1 MAEQGGL
8 LDFLQTP
15 EGQGLLAAGFSGLAN
30 ARRGAPLN
38 TVGAAGLSGLMGYSG
53 AQDRQRQQAQAQS
66 TQEMNALQMQRLR
79 RELEAPPAPTV
90 YKPGDV
96 VYQNGEMQFQVPKE
110 PELPIAVREFEY
122 AKQNG
127 FKGSYEDFKKITNS
141 TTPFTSPI
149 ATDRGYMGFNTRT
162 GEITPLMDRAGNPL
176 LPPAQ
181 SPTLQGQIARQKEE
195 AEAGVKTKEAAKT
208 AVSRSD
214 VMLGQLDQ
222 AETLLKKNPTGS
234 MAGAAVDTLGRSV
247 GISSE
252 SAKTAAQLKAVSGW
266 LVSNVPRMEGP
277 QSNYDVQN
285 YQQMAGMVGDP
296 TVPVAERMAAL
307 QEVRRLQEK
316 YRDLN
321 QSKIDG
327 DAKSNVMPEMPKAA
341 PNNKGRVIRNEETGE
356 RYRSNGMSWEKL

>member
-8 LDFLQTP
+8 LDFMNTP
-15 EGQGLLAAGFSGLAN
+15 EGQGLLAAAFSGLAN

-38 TVGAAGLSGLMGYSG
+38 TIGAAGLSGLMGYSG

-110 PELPIAVREFEY
+110 PDLPTSVREFEY

-127 FKGSYEDFKKITNS
+127 FNGSFEDFKKITNS

-176 LPPAQ
+176 LPAAQ
-181 SPTLQGQIARQKEE
+181 SPILQGQIAGARTSATETAKKE
-195 AEAGVKTKEAAKT
+195 AEAAFDAPVAIAKGEEALGLVDDLLKAPGFKT
-208 AVSRSD
+208 AVGTSRMFGLQKIPGTD
-214 VMLGQLDQ
+214 ARNFDIRLDQ
-222 AETLLKKNPTGS
+222 IKGQQFLQAFETLKGGGQITEVEGRKATDAISRMNPEASEAEFKKAANEFKAIIQRGIERAKKQGGMTTPSTPSSGGVRS
-234 MAGAAVDTLGRSV
+234 QAVDWSN
-247 GISSE
+247 
-252 SAKTAAQLKAVSGW
+252 LK
-266 LVSNVPRMEGP
+266 
-277 QSNYDVQN
+277 
-285 YQQMAGMVGDP
+285 
-296 TVPVAERMAAL
+296 
-307 QEVRRLQEK
+307 
-316 YRDLN
+316 
-321 QSKIDG
+321 
-327 DAKSNVMPEMPKAA
+327 
-341 PNNKGRVIRNEETGE
+341 
-356 RYRSNGMSWEKL
+356 